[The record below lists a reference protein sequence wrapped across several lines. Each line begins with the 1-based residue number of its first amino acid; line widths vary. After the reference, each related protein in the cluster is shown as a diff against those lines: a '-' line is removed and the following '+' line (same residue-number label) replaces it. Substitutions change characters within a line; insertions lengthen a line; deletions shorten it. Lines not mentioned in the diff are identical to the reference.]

1 MSKQLMEVVLPRLAR
16 RLQGQ
21 LQRYRAGQL
30 DDSQFTRSFETLLQ
44 RQYAWLAK
52 RGVAEPNAAL
62 AIHSAVLVLSRPGLV
77 AEAAEQN
84 IPLEVIET
92 RAVRTAAADISQN
105 YGLSER
111 KAFNII
117 SRIISRYAD

>member
-30 DDSQFTRSFETLLQ
+30 DDRQFTRSFETLLQ

-77 AEAAEQN
+77 AEAQEQRV
-84 IPLEVIET
+84 PLEIIET
-92 RAVRTAAADISQN
+92 RAVRTAAADIAQN
-105 YGLSER
+105 YGLSES

-117 SRIISRYAD
+117 SRIISHYAD